1 MSQQLIFW
9 LFHQL
14 PTPASKGANF
24 KTTTINKI
32 KNKININI
40 ICLLALVCHRT
51 DKSKKKKA
59 FNAYM
64 HDT

>member
-1 MSQQLIFW
+1 MSKELIFW
-9 LFHQL
+9 LLHQL

-24 KTTTINKI
+24 KTKTINKT

-40 ICLLALVCHRT
+40 ICLLALVCHMT
-51 DKSKKKKA
+51 DKSKKKA

-64 HDT
+64 HGT